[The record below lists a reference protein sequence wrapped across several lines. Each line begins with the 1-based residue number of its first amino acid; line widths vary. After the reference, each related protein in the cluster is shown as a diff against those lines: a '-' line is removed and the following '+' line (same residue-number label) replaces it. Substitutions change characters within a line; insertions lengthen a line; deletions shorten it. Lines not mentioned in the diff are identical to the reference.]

1 MDGKR
6 NRLIV
11 PLTLAV
17 LVFLAGLILGYS
29 IWGSHR
35 NEKVDYKQVLRD
47 AVDYIVTL
55 EHRNEKL
62 SERVGALETEL
73 AVASQRQQENAEQRS
88 GEIASLRQQLNA
100 LRDENLALRSR
111 LQSLSQDA
119 DTGGVS
125 PVPQQGSPGG

>member
-1 MDGKR
+1 M
-6 NRLIV
+6 
-11 PLTLAV
+11 
-17 LVFLAGLILGYS
+17 
-29 IWGSHR
+29 
-35 NEKVDYKQVLRD
+35 DYKQVLRE

-119 DTGGVS
+119 DTGGVC